1 MNKNCSGSFAL
12 PRVAI
17 VVTGMLPLL
26 STADSAGTLSRN
38 CEIAVARSALPK
50 GLRDGAS
57 VYALANGEYELAVQG
72 TGPFTCIVERNHPQ
86 AVIPQCMDRAGAE
99 SLLPAIMDKSLM
111 TLSGS
116 DLAEIATHEHQ
127 MTEDGTYKAPSRA
140 GISYMMSDYN
150 YIFVESAARILKVP
164 PHVMYYAPNLR
175 NEDIGGSLEGA
186 TENIGTPFLLGEG
199 IHGMMI
205 VYTEHEADTDEVAE
219 ACRGEL
225 GEPPPDFNPFPKG

>member
-1 MNKNCSGSFAL
+1 MIKKCNSRYAFPLAT
-12 PRVAI
+12 
-17 VVTGMLPLL
+17 VVVVSLSPLL
-26 STADSAGTLSRN
+26 SVADSAGTLSRT

-50 GLRDGAS
+50 SLRDGAS
-57 VYALANGEYELAVQG
+57 VYALAKGDFELAVQG

-86 AVIPQCMDRAGAE
+86 AVIPQCMDRAGVD
-99 SLLPAIMDKSLM
+99 SLLPAIMDRSLM

-116 DLAEIATHEHQ
+116 DLAAIAVHENQ

-150 YIFVESAARILKVP
+150 YIFVESASRILKVP

-175 NEDIGGSLEGA
+175 NEDIGGSLKSA
-186 TENIGTPFLLGEG
+186 TENIGTPFLLGDG

-219 ACRGEL
+219 ACRGQL
-225 GEPPPDFNPFPKG
+225 GEPPPAFNPFPKG